1 MLSGYTRPLY
11 ILPFDHRHSYE
22 TKVFGYHEPLTAQQ
36 QSEIAHSKE
45 VIYAGF
51 KAAIEK
57 GVPRENAGLLVDEEF
72 GAAILEDALQHRYI
86 TAMPLE
92 KSGQDEFDFEYPDYA
107 ARLQRFDPTF
117 AKVLVRYNPEGD
129 ADMNRRQAARL
140 HQLSEHLRETKRLF
154 MFELLVP
161 AEKPQLAAMG
171 NDSKRY
177 DLELRPGLMVHAIQ
191 QLQEAGVNPD
201 VWKIEGLD
209 RRSDCEE
216 IVRAAQR
223 GGRYNVG
230 CIVLGR
236 GEDEKKVLEWLTTA
250 ASVRGFIGFAVG
262 RSSFLQ
268 AIVELQ
274 QKKIDRDE
282 AIERIAAKFLEWT
295 QAFEKARGAAG

>member
-22 TKVFGYHEPLTAQQ
+22 TKIFGYHEPLTPQQ
-36 QSEIAHSKE
+36 QTEIAHSKD
-45 VIYAGF
+45 VIYDGF

-57 GVPRENAGLLVDEEF
+57 GVPRDFAGLLVDEEF
-72 GAAILEDALQHRYI
+72 GAAILEDAHAQHYI

-92 KSGQDEFDFEYPDYA
+92 KSGQDEFDFQYPDYPT
-107 ARLQRFDPTF
+107 RLRHFDPTF
-117 AKVLVRYNPEGD
+117 AKTLVRYNPEGD
-129 ADMNRRQAARL
+129 AGMNARQAARL
-140 HQLSEHLRETKRLF
+140 HQLTEHLKETSRLF

-161 AEKPQLAAMG
+161 PEKSQLASVA
-171 NDSKRY
+171 DDKKRY
-177 DLELRPGLMVHAIQ
+177 DLELRPTLMVHAIQ
-191 QLQEAGVNPD
+191 QLQDAGVSPD

-209 RRSDCEE
+209 RREDCQE

-236 GEDEKKVLEWLTTA
+236 GEDEKKVLDWLRTA
-250 ASVRGFIGFAVG
+250 ASVPGFVGFAVG

-268 AIVELQ
+268 PILDLQ
-274 QKKIDRDE
+274 QKKIQRPQAVE
-282 AIERIAAKFLEWT
+282 QIAEKFLEWT
-295 QAFEKARGAAG
+295 QTFEQART